1 MPLQICFGP
10 MSVWVDNER
19 LKTAYAYQQLLAQ
32 NGWLPNGTD
41 FPIEDI
47 SPIKTFFA
55 SVCRT
60 NSEGLPVGGF
70 QMENALTRKQALR
83 SETIWAAKAGFE
95 EGRKGSIE
103 IGKEADFVVLD
114 TDLMECNDEEI
125 LHTKVLKTVL
135 GGELVFESET
145 DPGKIH

>member
-1 MPLQICFGP
+1 MFWADERLG
-10 MSVWVDNER
+10 NER

-70 QMENALTRKQALR
+70 QMENALTREQALR

-114 TDLMECNDEEI
+114 TDLMKCNDEAI

-135 GGELVFESET
+135 GGELVFQSET
-145 DPGKIH
+145 DQEKIHQ